1 MDKRKAQPEG
11 NKPAE
16 EHHQPNIHK
25 VSFRDLRPSRNVPTA
40 IPTIAATIRPN
51 RYGNELA
58 ISATT
63 PADNAD
69 AIAGRFFSTGT
80 TMAMKVSG
88 KAKSSDHESGI
99 AAPRKIP
106 KAVLTCQVDQS
117 ARPAPNKNQWLKG

>member
-1 MDKRKAQPEG
+1 MESASLLAQR
-11 NKPAE
+11 
-16 EHHQPNIHK
+16 
-25 VSFRDLRPSRNVPTA
+25 SLTLYYLLLFSRSVPTA